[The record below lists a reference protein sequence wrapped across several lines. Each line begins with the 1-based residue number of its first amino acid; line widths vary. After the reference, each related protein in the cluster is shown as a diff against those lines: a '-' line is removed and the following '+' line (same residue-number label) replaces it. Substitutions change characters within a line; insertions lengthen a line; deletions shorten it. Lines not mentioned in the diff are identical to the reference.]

1 MTIDQIIQRYP
12 LTWRK
17 ELLTLDVILAG
28 LYRKAHGMTEELPIE
43 TRKWE
48 IVDGTP

>member
-17 ELLTLDVILAG
+17 ELLVLDVILVG
-28 LYRKAHGMTEELPIE
+28 LYRKAHGIADELPIE

-48 IVDGTP
+48 IVEGGR